1 MSIVPGRK
9 HEMKTVSLKPLLF
22 GAYAADIIYSS
33 VMEENMF
40 HNGCLQMY
48 TVDIPSQLA
57 CVFIPWSTLV
67 ISFMDSCVSE
77 WQHREEGA
85 KSIIKA

>member
-1 MSIVPGRK
+1 MPGRK

-22 GAYAADIIYSS
+22 GAYAADIIDSS

-40 HNGCLQMY
+40 HNSYLQIC

-57 CVFIPWSTLV
+57 RVFIPLSTLV
-67 ISFMDSCVSE
+67 ISWIYSCVSE
-77 WQHREEGA
+77 WLER
-85 KSIIKA
+85 KAQSES

>member
-1 MSIVPGRK
+1 MPGRK

-22 GAYAADIIYSS
+22 GAYIIYSS

-40 HNGCLQMY
+40 HNSCLQMY

-57 CVFIPWSTLV
+57 HGFIPLSTLV